1 MEEHKTDIQAGF
13 EGLHWLMCHIYN
25 YVVYFCGISGTNVEF
40 MFPVQ
45 TEDDDDVDDDVDNS
59 LLKLTE
65 EHSAEVAG
73 SINDIDA
80 PTDDEKS
87 CFDFYG

>member
-1 MEEHKTDIQAGF
+1 
-13 EGLHWLMCHIYN
+13 
-25 YVVYFCGISGTNVEF
+25 